1 MAHRKSFARL
11 PGQRESVHKT
21 QPDSRRPLFIASPL
35 ECLDCLPVIRHGF
48 DPLFIRIQS
57 VGHHAPRLDQMAI
70 VLRLCRKRQGL
81 ARNRKAL
88 PGRTATRLAARE
100 VRLTNL
106 APHLIE
112 ELFQC
117 HKPFQLPYTR
127 RLQLLLFSAFRGLPI
142 NSGQLPDFA
151 KVR

>member
-21 QPDSRRPLFIASPL
+21 QPDSRRPLLITRPL

-88 PGRTATRLAARE
+88 PGRAAAWLAAEGESHHDQRE
-100 VRLTNL
+100 RHADEQNERQPGGVLMRKLESAQADVPPLCERVAQPAEDVR
-106 APHLIE
+106 
-112 ELFQC
+112 
-117 HKPFQLPYTR
+117 
-127 RLQLLLFSAFRGLPI
+127 
-142 NSGQLPDFA
+142 
-151 KVR
+151 